1 MQQHKNNFVKIFT
14 LIILH
19 LFLLA
24 IAVTAQVQ
32 GKIFA
37 LTLNYKSAVLVQI
50 LTLVDVR
57 DSTGTPQNFDP
68 NIGDYKLEIVSSNN
82 EILKAFRF
90 NLPVPIGQQGSINL
104 DFTMGIPYYNNAKSI
119 NIYDKG
125 NTKVLEIPLKSA
137 TQVTSPTQASTQVK
151 VNAPETKSNFS
162 SLYIILPLLLVFG
175 LLVLIEIN
183 RRKNN
188 AGLTQTHQK
197 QNINALR
204 SYVTT
209 NLRRGYGKEQIRNA
223 LIKNNYNSK
232 EINEAF
238 KGLR

>member
-1 MQQHKNNFVKIFT
+1 MQQHKNNFGKIFT

-19 LFLLA
+19 LFLLS

-37 LTLNYKSAVLVQI
+37 LTLNYKSAVLVQT

-57 DSTGTPQNFDP
+57 DSTGTPQNFDA
-68 NIGDYKLEIVSSNN
+68 NIGDYKLEIISSDNYV
-82 EILKAFRF
+82 LKTFRF
-90 NLPVPIGQQGSINL
+90 NVPVRQGQQGNINL
-104 DFTMGIPYYNNAKSI
+104 DFTMSTPYYSNAKSI

-151 VNAPETKSNFS
+151 VNAPETKSNIS

-183 RRKNN
+183 RRKDN
-188 AGLTQTHQK
+188 AGLTQTYQK

-209 NLRRGYGKEQIRNA
+209 NLRKGYSKEQIRTA

-232 EINEAF
+232 EIEETF
-238 KGLR
+238 RGLR